1 MSAYLYLRAGRA
13 EPHFLVFCTLDR
25 SHDEYLRSAL
35 GPIRRENYGA
45 QFLAAAPIALPRSDC
60 RLPEKTRKRDVI
72 MNRVGV
78 VSLCLLFAIG
88 FVNAGCTGNVAATNN
103 PPPVM
108 PSITTQPVGQTV
120 TAGQT
125 ASFMVVATGTAPL
138 SYQWQKDGTAIS
150 GATSASYTTAATSS
164 SDNGAKFQVVVS
176 NSAGSV
182 TSNAA
187 TLTVNAGAVAP
198 SITTQPANQTVTV
211 GQTASFT
218 VVATGTEQLSY
229 QWQKNGTAISGAT
242 AASYTTPATTS
253 SDNGAQF
260 VVVVSNSAG
269 SVTSNAATLT
279 VTAGA
284 VAPSI
289 TTQPANQTV
298 SAGQMATF
306 TVAATG
312 TAPLSYQWQK
322 NGTAI
327 SGATSASYTTP
338 ATTSSDNGAQFVVVV
353 SNVAGSVTSNAATLT
368 VNASVSAIKTVFI
381 ILMENNN
388 WSSIKG
394 NTTAPYINNTLLA
407 IGSHA
412 EQYYNP
418 PGIHPSEPN
427 YLWLEAGT
435 NFGISDDNDPAVN
448 HQSTTMHL
456 VSLLKNANISWKSY
470 DEDIDGTSCPLTS
483 VNQYAPKHNPFVF
496 FDDVTNTNDPAS
508 AYCIAHVRPY
518 TELAND
524 LTNNTVAS
532 YNFIT
537 PNQCNDMHSCSIGTG
552 DTWLSNN
559 VPTIMNSTAYQ
570 QGGAIFITWDE
581 GEGGD
586 GPIGMIVLSP
596 KAKGGGYQNTI
607 HYNHG
612 STLRTIQEIFNV
624 TSLLGDAANQTDL
637 SDLFVSFP

>member
-60 RLPEKTRKRDVI
+60 RLPKKTRKRDVI

-187 TLTVNAGAVAP
+187 TLTVNAAAVAP
-198 SITTQPANQTVTV
+198 SITTQPVNQTVTA
-211 GQTASFT
+211 GQTATFM
-218 VVATGTEQLSY
+218 VVAAGTAPLSY

-260 VVVVSNSAG
+260 VVG
-269 SVTSNAATLT
+269 
-279 VTAGA
+279 
-284 VAPSI
+284 
-289 TTQPANQTV
+289 
-298 SAGQMATF
+298 
-306 TVAATG
+306 
-312 TAPLSYQWQK
+312 
-322 NGTAI
+322 
-327 SGATSASYTTP
+327 
-338 ATTSSDNGAQFVVVV
+338 V
-353 SNVAGSVTSNAATLT
+353 SNVAGNVTSNAATLT
-368 VNASVSAIKTVFI
+368 VNAAGSGAIKTVFL
-381 ILMENNN
+381 ILEENHN
-388 WSSIKG
+388 WSTFKG
-394 NTTAPYINNTLLA
+394 STSAPYINNTLLPTSA
-407 IGSHA
+407 HA

-435 NFGISDDNDPAVN
+435 NFGILDDNDPSTN
-448 HQSTTMHL
+448 HQSTTSHL
-456 VSLLKNANISWKSY
+456 VTFLKNANISWKSY
-470 DEDIDGTSCPLTS
+470 QEDISGTTCPLTS
-483 VNQYAPKHNPFVF
+483 VNNYAPKHNPFVF

-508 AYCIAHVRPY
+508 AYCIAHVRPF
-518 TELAND
+518 TELATD

-537 PNQCNDMHSCSIGTG
+537 PNVCNDGHDSCSPLNDPVAQT
-552 DTWLSNN
+552 DTWLMQNL
-559 VPTIMNSTAYQ
+559 PAIMNSTAYKA
-570 QGGAIFITWDE
+570 GGVAIFIIWDE

-586 GPIGMIVLSP
+586 GPIGMIVIFP
-596 KAKGGGYQNTI
+596 NAKPGYSNAI
-607 HYNHG
+607 HYDHS
-612 STLRTIQEIFNV
+612 STLRTMEEIFHV
-624 TSLLGDAANQTDL
+624 TPLLGGAASATDL

>member
-1 MSAYLYLRAGRA
+1 
-13 EPHFLVFCTLDR
+13 
-25 SHDEYLRSAL
+25 
-35 GPIRRENYGA
+35 
-45 QFLAAAPIALPRSDC
+45 
-60 RLPEKTRKRDVI
+60 
-72 MNRVGV
+72 MNRLGV
-78 VSLCLLFAIG
+78 VSLCLLCAIA

-108 PSITTQPVGQTV
+108 PSITTQPTNQTVTVGQTA
-120 TAGQT
+120 T
-125 ASFMVVATGTAPL
+125 FMVVATGTAPL
-138 SYQWQKDGTAIS
+138 SYQWQENGTAIS

-187 TLTVNAGAVAP
+187 TLTVNAAAVTP
-198 SITTQPANQTVTV
+198 SITTQPVNQTVTA
-211 GQTASFT
+211 GQTATFM
-218 VVATGTEQLSY
+218 VV
-229 QWQKNGTAISGAT
+229 
-242 AASYTTPATTS
+242 
-253 SDNGAQF
+253 
-260 VVVVSNSAG
+260 
-269 SVTSNAATLT
+269 
-279 VTAGA
+279 
-284 VAPSI
+284 
-289 TTQPANQTV
+289 
-298 SAGQMATF
+298 
-306 TVAATG
+306 ATG

-353 SNVAGSVTSNAATLT
+353 SNSAGSVTSNAATLSVNAAAVAPSITTQPANQTVSVGQTATFTVVATGTAPLSYQWQENGTAISGATSASYTTPATTSSDNGAQFVVVVSNVAGNVSSNAATLT
-368 VNASVSAIKTVFI
+368 VNAGVSAIKTVFI

-394 NTTAPYINNTLLA
+394 NTAAPYINNTLLPM
-407 IGSHA
+407 GSHA
-412 EQYYNP
+412 EQYFNP

-435 NFGISDDNDPAVN
+435 NFGILDDSDPSVN

-456 VSLLKNANISWKSY
+456 VTLLKSANISWKSY
-470 DEDIDGTSCPLTS
+470 QEDISGTTCPLTG
-483 VNQYAPKHNPFVF
+483 VNKYAPKHNPFVF

-508 AYCIAHVRPY
+508 AYCIAQVRPY
-518 TELAND
+518 TELATD
-524 LTNNTVAS
+524 LQNNTVAS

-537 PNQCNDMHSCSIGTG
+537 PNLCNDMHDSCSPLNNGIAQG
-552 DTWLSNN
+552 DTWLSQN
-559 VPTIMNSTAYQ
+559 VPLILNSAAYQ
-570 QGGAIFITWDE
+570 QGGVIFITWDE

-607 HYNHG
+607 PYNHG
-612 STLRTIQEIFNV
+612 STLRTIEEIFHV
-624 TSLLGDAANQTDL
+624 TPILGDAANQTDL
-637 SDLFVSFP
+637 SDLFASFP

>member
-1 MSAYLYLRAGRA
+1 
-13 EPHFLVFCTLDR
+13 
-25 SHDEYLRSAL
+25 
-35 GPIRRENYGA
+35 
-45 QFLAAAPIALPRSDC
+45 
-60 RLPEKTRKRDVI
+60 
-72 MNRVGV
+72 MNHLGV
-78 VSLCLLFAIG
+78 VSLWLLFLIA

-103 PPPVM
+103 PPPVA
-108 PSITTQPVGQTV
+108 PSITVQPTNQTV
-120 TAGQT
+120 TMGQT
-125 ASFMVVATGTAPL
+125 ATFTVVATGTAPL
-138 SYQWQKDGTAIS
+138 SYQWEENGTAIS

-187 TLTVNAGAVAP
+187 TLTVNAAAVAP
-198 SITTQPANQTVTV
+198 SITTQPVNQTVSM
-211 GQTASFT
+211 GQTATFT
-218 VVATGTEQLSY
+218 VVATGTAPLSY

-242 AASYTTPATTS
+242 SASYTTAATTS

-279 VTAGA
+279 VNAAA

-289 TTQPANQTV
+289 TTQPANQSV
-298 SAGQMATF
+298 SLGQTATF
-306 TVAATG
+306 TVVATG

-322 NGTAI
+322 NGTAV

-338 ATTSSDNGAQFVVVV
+338 ATTSSDNGAQFTVTV
-353 SNVAGSVTSNAATLT
+353 SNVAGNVTSNAAILT
-368 VNASVSAIKTVFI
+368 VNAAVSAIKTVFI

-388 WSSIKG
+388 WSSIK
-394 NTTAPYINNTLLA
+394 NPAVAPYINNTLLA

-412 EQYYNP
+412 EQYFNP

-435 NFGISDDNDPAVN
+435 NFGILDDNDPSVN

-456 VSLLKNANISWKSY
+456 VTLLKNANISWKSY

-483 VNQYAPKHNPFVF
+483 VNLYAPKHNPFVF

-518 TELAND
+518 TELATD
-524 LTNNTVAS
+524 LQNNTAAS

-537 PNQCNDMHSCSIGTG
+537 PNLCDDMHDCSITTG

-559 VPTIMNSTAYQ
+559 MPTIMNSAAFQ
-570 QGGAIFITWDE
+570 QGGVIFITWDE

-596 KAKGGGYQNTI
+596 KAKAGYQNNI
-607 HYNHG
+607 HYTHG
-612 STLRTIQEIFNV
+612 STLKTIQEIFHV
-624 TSLLGDAANQTDL
+624 TPLLGDAANQTDL